1 MLTPEAKGLFDRIN
15 AQLRATLELAQ
26 EHQATGP
33 IHMLPEGTQ
42 STESIM
48 DALERVE
55 SIKSNTEQILSNMKD
70 LQAMLRPPS
79 S

>member
-1 MLTPEAKGLFDRIN
+1 MLTPEAKALFDRIN

-48 DALERVE
+48 DALE
-55 SIKSNTEQILSNMKD
+55 LW
-70 LQAMLRPPS
+70 P
-79 S
+79 

>member
-1 MLTPEAKGLFDRIN
+1 
-15 AQLRATLELAQ
+15 
-26 EHQATGP
+26 
-33 IHMLPEGTQ
+33 MLPEGTQ

-48 DALERVE
+48 EALERVE

>member
-1 MLTPEAKGLFDRIN
+1 MLTPEAKALFDRIN

-42 STESIM
+42 STESMM

-55 SIKSNTEQILSNMKD
+55 SIKSNTEQILSNMKET
-70 LQAMLRPPS
+70 LAVQFPL
-79 S
+79 